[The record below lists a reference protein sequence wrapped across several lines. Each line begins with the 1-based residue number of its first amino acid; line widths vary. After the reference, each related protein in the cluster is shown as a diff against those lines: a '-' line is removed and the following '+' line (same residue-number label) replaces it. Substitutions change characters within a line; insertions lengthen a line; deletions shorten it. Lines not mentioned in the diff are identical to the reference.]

1 MPTKRQRQL
10 QDGKEMTLGGLFLV
24 DNAPERP
31 EEMSW
36 HDFSN
41 KAIAEHLE
49 RHSYYCTE
57 KGKRDLVTVA
67 KMRSRINNMCNN
79 YAKPTMP
86 KPNKLGR
93 ESKDKV
99 DVLFG
104 FGRSELLKKDF
115 LDLLGY
121 EKGSFPQ
128 SRLNKHVS
136 EVDTSGEAS
145 IARRPEDT
153 PASAKTGGRPEGE
166 MAEENHGSG
175 ISKTSSRDAGEDE
188 RRESEAGV
196 AAPPSVQPTLPP
208 FTSDVGTPPQPPENA
223 NARLESSMVGDRE
236 RHEQNEPTSDEQLPS
251 SQDEGRRLRSSVDP
265 RAQSLSADN
274 NPSFANEKANPTSS
288 KDQLGLQKESVR
300 GAKRKPTQDHGPHK
314 RQCQTKATTFQNNSN
329 VLRLRLKAPTPAKQP
344 SKPPPTIDASKGPE
358 TPQNAI
364 ASRENQV
371 EPCLAILSLDEQGR
385 NMQSLY
391 ETIQKATNAILSSIG
406 PIRHFPSPLHP
417 ESSGPLKDL
426 YARCWGSRWEEVRVR
441 QIGDHVFTTPHV
453 TESLLS
459 AFLYDRILTPRVQL
473 EELVSNVLE
482 MGGSV
487 GEALLE
493 ELDIATRGQSD
504 HFSNEHAYIEL
515 TRFRYHNR

>member
-93 ESKDKV
+93 EFKDKV

-196 AAPPSVQPTLPP
+196 AAPPPYSQLFHHLRAMWAHHLNHQKMPMLGLSRAWSAT
-208 FTSDVGTPPQPPENA
+208 
-223 NARLESSMVGDRE
+223 ARGMNRMNQLRMSSSRPRRMRVGDCE
-236 RHEQNEPTSDEQLPS
+236 AALIPGLSLSVLTTTHL
-251 SQDEGRRLRSSVDP
+251 SQTRKRILRRLKTSS
-265 RAQSLSADN
+265 ACKKSLSG
-274 NPSFANEKANPTSS
+274 E
-288 KDQLGLQKESVR
+288 QSVSL
-300 GAKRKPTQDHGPHK
+300 RKIMGRTNASVKPRLPLSRTTQM
-314 RQCQTKATTFQNNSN
+314 
-329 VLRLRLKAPTPAKQP
+329 
-344 SKPPPTIDASKGPE
+344 
-358 TPQNAI
+358 
-364 ASRENQV
+364 
-371 EPCLAILSLDEQGR
+371 SLDC
-385 NMQSLY
+385 
-391 ETIQKATNAILSSIG
+391 A
-406 PIRHFPSPLHP
+406 
-417 ESSGPLKDL
+417 
-426 YARCWGSRWEEVRVR
+426 
-441 QIGDHVFTTPHV
+441 
-453 TESLLS
+453 
-459 AFLYDRILTPRVQL
+459 
-473 EELVSNVLE
+473 
-482 MGGSV
+482 
-487 GEALLE
+487 
-493 ELDIATRGQSD
+493 
-504 HFSNEHAYIEL
+504 
-515 TRFRYHNR
+515 